1 MHGLIGAVFQTVN
14 MATKEDRRIFI
25 GGLVKGVTE
34 EELMEKFSRFG
45 QVGQMEIKTRT
56 NDLGM
61 VLVLLLLL
69 LVLLLVLTK
78 SFMELKSN
86 IVIINVNQ
94 CDLFVH

>member
-1 MHGLIGAVFQTVN
+1 MHRLIGAVFQTIN
-14 MATKEDRRIFI
+14 MATKEERRIFI

-61 VLVLLLLL
+61 VLLLLLI
-69 LVLLLVLTK
+69 LLLVHDQ
-78 SFMELKSN
+78 ELHGTQ
-86 IVIINVNQ
+86 I
-94 CDLFVH
+94 

>member
-1 MHGLIGAVFQTVN
+1 
-14 MATKEDRRIFI
+14 MATKEERRIFI

-61 VLVLLLLL
+61 VLVLLLL
-69 LVLLLVLTK
+69 VLLLVLTK
-78 SFMELKSN
+78 SFMEQKSD
-86 IVIINVNQ
+86 IVIINNVNQ

>member
-1 MHGLIGAVFQTVN
+1 
-14 MATKEDRRIFI
+14 MATKEERRIFI

-61 VLVLLLLL
+61 VLQLLVLLL

-78 SFMELKSN
+78 SFMEQKSD
-86 IVIINVNQ
+86 IVIINNVNQ